1 MTQKT
6 LSEIID
12 MMRDLASQMS
22 EDIKQASNR
31 VEHIR
36 VTTRANEAHHILNA
50 LEELTG
56 ETNDGERNTP

>member
-1 MTQKT
+1 
-6 LSEIID
+6 